1 MPFSRVLFGFLLWLV
16 LFAAAP
22 MSGARERHVDERGL
36 DLSDKVEIFED
47 KDGLFDINEVARPEK
62 ADRFVLFA
70 GPGSVNF
77 GYSASAWWLRLRL
90 PAFPQVGPTDGLV
103 EVAFPTLDEIEVYTT
118 DPVAPGRF
126 LVQLGGDLL
135 PHAARPLQHR
145 NFVFPIRFVPGQDNV
160 IYLRVRS
167 AGTLT
172 VPLFLWR
179 AEALAKND
187 QIVYT
192 THALYLGMLLA
203 LGLYNLLLW
212 ASLRE
217 SVYLTYVAFVVAM
230 AAAQLSLNGI
240 GYQFV
245 WPEALTWQRISLN
258 TSFALA
264 GMFGAWFT
272 RQFLRTNEEHPR
284 LNRVLIGFVTA
295 FALVALAPLFLP
307 YRPTAVATSVV
318 GIGFSMTAVFC
329 GLISLRA
336 GNAGARFFLIAW
348 LILLAG
354 VALMGLRN
362 MALIPTNF
370 ISANGI
376 QIGSAIEILL
386 LSFAL
391 ADRIQHLR
399 REKDAATLL
408 ALQSEKTRVEGLKE
422 SERLLEARVA
432 GRTRALAAANQL
444 LQESEAR
451 MTNLAQ
457 HDPLTGLANRNLL
470 FDRLEHA
477 MQRARREQ
485 SKVAVLLIDLDGF
498 KAVNDTFG
506 HNVGDRL
513 LCEISHRLLANVRT
527 SDTVAR
533 FGGDEFVVICESM
546 DLDNVTHVA
555 EKILSALAFPI
566 ALAGTEIRS
575 GGSIGIA
582 TWPEHG
588 TDVTELL
595 HAADLAMYSAKHQG
609 RGRIV
614 VATRTKP
621 DRISKI

>member
-1 MPFSRVLFGFLLWLV
+1 MPISRVLFRFLLWLV
-16 LFAAAP
+16 LVSAAP
-22 MSGARERHVDERGL
+22 TSGARELYVDERGL

-47 KDGLFDINEVARPEK
+47 KDGLFDINEVAHPEK
-62 ADRFVLFA
+62 ADRFVHFA
-70 GPGSVNF
+70 GTGSINF
-77 GYSASAWWLRLRL
+77 GYSGSAWWLRLRL
-90 PAFPQVGPTDGLV
+90 PAFPQAGATDGLL
-103 EVAFPTLDEIEVYTT
+103 EVAFPTLDEIEVYTI
-118 DPVAPGRF
+118 DPVVPGRF
-126 LVQLGGDLL
+126 WVQRGGDLL
-135 PHAARPLQHR
+135 PYAARPLAHR
-145 NFVFPIRFVPGQDNV
+145 NFVFPIRFVPGQENV

-192 THALYLGMLLA
+192 AHALYLGMLLA

-258 TSFALA
+258 SSFALA

-272 RQFLRTNEEHPR
+272 RQFLRTDEEHPR
-284 LNRVLIGFVTA
+284 LNHVLIGFIIA
-295 FALVALAPLFLP
+295 FALVALAPVFLP
-307 YRPTAVATSVV
+307 YRPVAVATSVV
-318 GIGFSMTAVFC
+318 GIGFSMTAVLC

-336 GNAGARFFLIAW
+336 GYAGARFFLIAW

-376 QIGSAIEILL
+376 QIGSAIEVLL

-391 ADRIQHLR
+391 ADRIQYLR

-432 GRTRALAAANQL
+432 ERTRALAEANQL

-451 MTNLAQ
+451 MTDLAQ

-498 KAVNDTFG
+498 KTVNDTFG
-506 HNVGDRL
+506 HNGGDRL
-513 LCEISHRLLANVRT
+513 LCEISRRLLENVRT

-546 DLDNVTHVA
+546 DMDNVTYVA

-566 ALAGTEIRS
+566 ALAGTEIS
-575 GGSIGIA
+575 LGGSIGIA

-588 TDVTELL
+588 IEVSELL

-614 VATRTKP
+614 VAPRKCRA
-621 DRISKI
+621 DNL